1 MGCGKTWLSTT
12 IDQTLRREA
21 KPKDRV
27 ATCYFSN
34 APATTDTRSVIC
46 SLLSQLGMRGK
57 LHPALHALQAE
68 LAKTPSVITPTL
80 DQLQGTL
87 LDVLKPDDTEGET
100 IILVDALDEIPFST
114 FHNQRARIT
123 GLLNVLAKSQ
133 VPGLRMLM
141 TSRAHGDLLR
151 SLASSQSVWREYLI
165 PDHEVQADI
174 QRYVRA
180 VVENSAEEWNIDQ
193 DSQSR
198 LISRLAGPK
207 QTM

>member
-1 MGCGKTWLSTT
+1 
-12 IDQTLRREA
+12 
-21 KPKDRV
+21 
-27 ATCYFSN
+27 
-34 APATTDTRSVIC
+34 
-46 SLLSQLGMRGK
+46 MRGK

-114 FHNQRARIT
+114 CHNQRARIT

>member
-12 IDQTLRREA
+12 IDQMLRREA

-34 APATTDTRSVIC
+34 ASVTTDTRSVIC

-68 LAKTPSVITPTL
+68 LAKTPSVLTPTL
-80 DQLQGTL
+80 DQIQETL
-87 LDVLKPDDTEGET
+87 LDILKPDDTEGET

-114 FHNQRARIT
+114 CHNQRARIT
-123 GLLNVLAKSQ
+123 RLLNILAKSQ

-141 TSRAHGDLLR
+141 TSRPHEDLLK
-151 SLASSQSVWREYLI
+151 SLASSQSIWREYPI
-165 PDHEVQADI
+165 SDHEVQADV
-174 QRYVRA
+174 QRYVHT
-180 VVENSAEEWNIDQ
+180 VVESSAEEWNIDQ

-198 LISRLAGPK
+198 LIARLAGPQ